1 MTDYKNSPAWLKA
14 MDLAE
19 EISRVTKTL
28 AKTEDVRGMRMPRQ
42 HPFNLEAERIVFDI
56 ATAEGRKALPQEYLR
71 FMLLAQGTTFRL
83 ESRLLLDVRRG
94 YIEQSNV
101 AAALKLCGEL
111 GELLNTLTEKL
122 AADERTLRLNRQI
135 RPIDFQPE
143 L

>member
-1 MTDYKNSPAWLKA
+1 
-14 MDLAE
+14 
-19 EISRVTKTL
+19 
-28 AKTEDVRGMRMPRQ
+28 MRMPRQ
-42 HPFNLEAERIVFDI
+42 HPFNLDAEHIVFDI

-111 GELLNTLTEKL
+111 AELLNTLTEKL
-122 AADERTLRLNRQI
+122 AAEERTLRLNRQI

-143 L
+143 F

>member
-28 AKTEDVRGMRMPRQ
+28 AKTEGIREMRMARN
-42 HPFNLEAERIVFDI
+42 PFNHDAESIVLDI
-56 ATAEGRKALPQEYLR
+56 ATAEGCKSIPSSYLR
-71 FMLLAQGTTFRL
+71 HMLAAQSATFRL

-122 AADERTLRLNRQI
+122 AAEARTLRLNRQI
-135 RPIDFQPE
+135 RPIDSNFE

>member
-1 MTDYKNSPAWLKA
+1 M
-14 MDLAE
+14 AE

-28 AKTEDVRGMRMPRQ
+28 AKDEGIRGMRMPRQ
-42 HPFNLEAERIVFDI
+42 QSFNLDAERIVFDI
-56 ATAEGRKALPQEYLR
+56 ATAEGRKSIPQEYLR
-71 FMLLAQGTTFRL
+71 FMILAQGTTFRL

-94 YIEQSNV
+94 YIEQSDV

-122 AADERTLRLNRQI
+122 AANERTLRLNRQI
-135 RPIDFQPE
+135 RPIDFDIE